1 MKEGEKM
8 AKNYKATKE
17 FKEIR
22 ESLIEQLTAHGN
34 DTKFFLDLAQDYMS
48 LWVIK
53 NKLID
58 DINERGVVCEYQNGK
73 DQWGHK
79 KNDSVSELNK
89 VSQQMLKILTQLK
102 IEAKTIDS
110 LEDDDDEL

>member
-1 MKEGEKM
+1 M
-8 AKNYKATKE
+8 ASKNYKATKE
-17 FKEIR
+17 YREIKD
-22 ESLIEQLTAHGN
+22 SLIEQLVIHGN
-34 DTKFFLDLAQDYMS
+34 DTKFFLDLVQDYMS

-58 DINERGVVCEYQNGK
+58 DINERGVVCMYQNGK

-89 VSQQMLKILTQLK
+89 VNAQMLKVLQSLK
-102 IEAKTIDS
+102 IEPKIIEAV
-110 LEDDDDEL
+110 EDDDEL